1 MKETEKLEE
10 NTIYLFDSEPNIGN
24 FFSRT
29 NIIFPEKHHYDMQ
42 IQIVQKTPQDLWL
55 KVEHGE
61 YKNNKFLV
69 PVIEYKYAQIKT
81 TNWVCKVPAIEV

>member
-29 NIIFPEKHHYDMQ
+29 NIIFPEKHHYDM
-42 IQIVQKTPQDLWL
+42 
-55 KVEHGE
+55 
-61 YKNNKFLV
+61 
-69 PVIEYKYAQIKT
+69 
-81 TNWVCKVPAIEV
+81 